1 MARFVA
7 TDYAISVNGQDYSS
21 NIAAVTLD
29 ITADAVETTSFSSDY
44 RNRIGGLKDA
54 SVTID
59 WHQDFGA
66 SGIDSVLFPLIG
78 ANATVVIKPTSGA
91 ISSSNPSYAGIFLS
105 NPTNPTQVQS
115 ATWPRSVRPGHWQA
129 RQESHALLPN
139 LG

>member
-29 ITADAVETTSFSSDY
+29 ITADAVETTSFSSSY

-54 SVTID
+54 SLTLD

-78 ANATVVIKPTSGA
+78 SNATVVIKPTSGSL
-91 ISSSNPSYAGIFLS
+91 SSSNPSYTGVFLVESYQPYASSVGDLATFSTTWSLAGTAGI
-105 NPTNPTQVQS
+105 TR
-115 ATWPRSVRPGHWQA
+115 ATA
-129 RQESHALLPN
+129 
-139 LG
+139 

>member
-7 TDYAISVNGQDYSS
+7 TDYAISVNSQDYSS

-91 ISSSNPSYAGIFLS
+91 ISSSNPSYAGIFLVES
-105 NPTNPTQVQS
+105 YQPYASSVGDL
-115 ATWPRSVRPGHWQA
+115 ATFSTTWSLAGTAGITRA
-129 RQESHALLPN
+129 TA
-139 LG
+139 

>member
-7 TDYAISVNGQDYSS
+7 TDYAISVNSQDYSS

-29 ITADAVETTSFSSDY
+29 ITADAVETTSFSSSY

-54 SVTID
+54 SLTID

-78 ANATVVIKPTSGA
+78 SNATVVIKPTSGS
-91 ISSSNPSYAGIFLS
+91 ISSSNPSYTGVFLVESYQPYASSVGDLATFSTTWSLAGTAGI
-105 NPTNPTQVQS
+105 TR
-115 ATWPRSVRPGHWQA
+115 ATA
-129 RQESHALLPN
+129 
-139 LG
+139 

>member
-29 ITADAVETTSFSSDY
+29 ITADAVETTSFSSSY

-54 SVTID
+54 SLTID

-78 ANATVVIKPTSGA
+78 SNATVVIKPTSGSL
-91 ISSSNPSYAGIFLS
+91 SSSNPSYTGVFLVESYQPYASSVGDLATFSTTWSLAGTAGI
-105 NPTNPTQVQS
+105 TR
-115 ATWPRSVRPGHWQA
+115 ATA
-129 RQESHALLPN
+129 
-139 LG
+139 

>member
-1 MARFVA
+1 VARFVA

-54 SVTID
+54 SLTID

-66 SGIDSVLFPLIG
+66 AGIDSVLYPLIG
-78 ANATVVIKPTSGA
+78 ANATVVIKPTSA
-91 ISSSNPSYAGIFLS
+91 SVSATNPSYTGVFLVESYQPYASSVGDLATFSTTWSLAGTAGI
-105 NPTNPTQVQS
+105 TR
-115 ATWPRSVRPGHWQA
+115 ATA
-129 RQESHALLPN
+129 
-139 LG
+139 